1 MGLFGDTMGMMGGVA
16 RGTASASMW
25 TGNMI
30 YTALQNAR
38 TKKEIRALYK
48 NASNANFQN
57 RAVAVLPGVSKQQ
70 LLLTSGEP
78 NDNDVYDYQ
87 SQSGT
92 AALDYIWGETD
103 TPNSVIVSG
112 GQNKERVCALI
123 PFVHKAQAKN
133 IPVIALHTGNADLEH
148 MMQNH
153 SRAAEFISR
162 KGAFYDVFRSMPVD
176 DIAFLLYETMPSGT
190 ATPAAESLLRALI
203 EVLLLTDGKIT
214 LQNLASFPLITL
226 KGKIDAMYKGGLL
239 NDDEYDE
246 INHYCMAGSS
256 DTDAVRIFLNRL
268 NRQSEAIYGKPLSNF
283 SNTKKMLNQKGVIA
297 IDVGTITA
305 LILLKMKS
313 YAEEQGHDVRDV
325 VISCPVYYGYEERNA
340 IKQAGTIAGLN
351 VLSIINTTTAVTLYY
366 LSDGEMEEDKR
377 ILVYDLGGTT
387 FNLSLLELQLDGNG
401 KPSLK
406 VIKTDGNEQL
416 GGCEWD
422 ARLFDCLLRKYAYEN
437 GLNDSDLD
445 DELRATIAALVEK
458 LKIKLSALERVS
470 CSVRHSGDRTRL
482 EVTREE
488 FEELSQD
495 LVHQTIDYVH
505 KLLSDANLKASDVDT
520 VLLVGGS
527 TRMPMIRNAVEAVFP
542 GKIRGEDSNL
552 AISKGAALCSKLL

>member
-1 MGLFGDTMGMMGGVA
+1 MGLFGNTMGMMGGVA

-297 IDVGTITA
+297 IDVGSSGNELLVTLVLNHLLLLQGQGKEFA
-305 LILLKMKS
+305 ILLDNIPISKYEKIS
-313 YAEEQGHDVRDV
+313 DLLRGHPYAISNQDFISSLFGGEQRSDDLFSEITG
-325 VISCPVYYGYEERNA
+325 
-340 IKQAGTIAGLN
+340 N
-351 VLSIINTTTAVTLYY
+351 VNTTVLFRHA
-366 LSDGEMEEDKR
+366 S
-377 ILVYDLGGTT
+377 GTT
-387 FNLSLLELQLDGNG
+387 CQKWSEHLG
-401 KPSLK
+401 KY
-406 VIKTDGNEQL
+406 
-416 GGCEWD
+416 
-422 ARLFDCLLRKYAYEN
+422 R
-437 GLNDSDLD
+437 
-445 DELRATIAALVEK
+445 
-458 LKIKLSALERVS
+458 
-470 CSVRHSGDRTRL
+470 
-482 EVTREE
+482 
-488 FEELSQD
+488 
-495 LVHQTIDYVH
+495 
-505 KLLSDANLKASDVDT
+505 
-520 VLLVGGS
+520 
-527 TRMPMIRNAVEAVFP
+527 
-542 GKIRGEDSNL
+542 KIRIRYNIAQNNAFMNTSNSRGLSVDEADEPRIRAETIGKLADGLACIHSIDGILIAEVKDS
-552 AISKGAALCSKLL
+552 

>member
-1 MGLFGDTMGMMGGVA
+1 MGMMGGVA

-176 DIAFLLYETMPSGT
+176 DIVFLLYETMPSGT

-297 IDVGTITA
+297 IDVGSSGNELLVTLVLNHLLLLQGQGKEFA
-305 LILLKMKS
+305 ILLDNIPISKYEKIS
-313 YAEEQGHDVRDV
+313 DLLRGHPYAISNQDFISSLFGGEQRGDDLFSE
-325 VISCPVYYGYEERNA
+325 ITG
-340 IKQAGTIAGLN
+340 N
-351 VLSIINTTTAVTLYY
+351 VNTTVLFRHA
-366 LSDGEMEEDKR
+366 S
-377 ILVYDLGGTT
+377 GTT
-387 FNLSLLELQLDGNG
+387 CQKWSEHLG
-401 KPSLK
+401 KY
-406 VIKTDGNEQL
+406 
-416 GGCEWD
+416 
-422 ARLFDCLLRKYAYEN
+422 R
-437 GLNDSDLD
+437 
-445 DELRATIAALVEK
+445 
-458 LKIKLSALERVS
+458 
-470 CSVRHSGDRTRL
+470 
-482 EVTREE
+482 
-488 FEELSQD
+488 
-495 LVHQTIDYVH
+495 
-505 KLLSDANLKASDVDT
+505 
-520 VLLVGGS
+520 
-527 TRMPMIRNAVEAVFP
+527 
-542 GKIRGEDSNL
+542 KIRIRYNIAQNNAFMNTSNSRGLSVDEADEPRIRAETIGKLADGLACIHSIDGILIAEVKDS
-552 AISKGAALCSKLL
+552 